1 METILRQ
8 IHDISETIV
17 YLNSYRFSHNSSRLS
32 YHATIERK
40 TDSSKVEVRKI
51 SDVSMAD
58 ALELAW
64 DEFQSIVGYGIPKA
78 TLYPNLLEAQAS
90 AQPEE
95 F

>member
-1 METILRQ
+1 
-8 IHDISETIV
+8 
-17 YLNSYRFSHNSSRLS
+17 
-32 YHATIERK
+32 
-40 TDSSKVEVRKI
+40 
-51 SDVSMAD
+51 MAD